1 MNKLAKRLGCLF
13 LSAITAFSLVACGD
27 DEEVSSSGSSN
38 GGTPGVDVEQKY
50 DTETRPVVFSTQAL
64 DGNFNPF
71 FATSGTDTTI
81 IAVTQVGM
89 LTTDALGN
97 PACGQD
103 EDTVALDYT
112 YKTSEVGGKTY
123 TDYSFIIKNGM
134 KFSDGQPLDID
145 DVLFNL
151 YVYLDPAYM
160 GSATIY
166 STDIVG
172 LQAYRAQDPTANEE
186 LGEEAVNATF
196 YADADQRIID
206 MRAYLDSDTTTVVQ
220 DQAQVNKDVAK
231 MKELFLEEV
240 QTDWTNNAGSI
251 ESYEK
256 EYRFTQDWEIF
267 YYVEGLVAHKY
278 TADDK
283 MMKDT
288 EGKYLTALDDADNM
302 MAEELAAQVADQNK
316 IAAAVAKYG
325 CTAEEA
331 KEYVIRDSAIQTV
344 YESYTLTNS
353 GLLQVLNYW
362 QTGANLRDELMM
374 DAKSEYIKNLQATTG
389 LKVKSISGIT
399 TSKTSTDFKGNALGA
414 EHDVL
419 NIKINGV
426 DPKAIWNFAFTV
438 APMHYYAGAERAAK
452 ANRVDYFGVEYG
464 DKNFFDKVLQDPAK
478 NGLPVG
484 AGPYMASDETGSA
497 TPIKDTFY
505 RNNWVYYVRNPHF
518 SSMGTGLSNAK
529 IKYMRYKVVSSD
541 KLMQALE
548 AKDIDFGEPNATQT
562 NINAVK
568 GIGHLAYQQYQ
579 TNGYGYVGINP
590 KYVPDIEVRRAIMMA
605 MNTSSIIKNYY
616 TDALASVLYRSMSIT
631 NWAYP
636 DGVGEY
642 YTFTTNK
649 DTIINMVKSAG
660 WTLNSNNKF
669 EKDGKLLKLTF
680 TIAGETTDH
689 PAFDMFRTTATFL
702 NQCGFDVTVVTD
714 VSALKKLATGGLA
727 VWAAAWSSTIDPDLY
742 QVYHKDSNA
751 TSVKNW
757 GYPTIMADTTGQ
769 FDDEKII
776 IDQLSAK
783 IEEAREVM
791 SEEERAPL
799 YAEAL
804 DMIMEL
810 AVELPTY
817 QRNDLVVYNK
827 DVIDVTS
834 LNQNATANSGVVDK
848 LWEINYN

>member
-1 MNKLAKRLGCLF
+1 MNKLAKRIGCLF
-13 LSAITAFSLVACGD
+13 LSAITAFSFVACGD
-27 DEEVSSSGSSN
+27 DEEVSSGGVGPGN
-38 GGTPGVDVEQKY
+38 GGTTQTQKY

-71 FATSGTDTTI
+71 FATSGTDTSI
-81 IAVTQVGM
+81 IAVTQIGM

-97 PACGQD
+97 PVCGQN
-103 EDTVALDYT
+103 EDTVALDFT
-112 YKTSEVGGKTY
+112 YKTSADGKY

-134 KFSDGQPLDID
+134 SFSDGKPLDID

-172 LQAYRAQDPTANEE
+172 LKAYRAQDPMVNED
-186 LGEEAVNATF
+186 LGEDAVNATF
-196 YADADQRIID
+196 YANADQRIQDI
-206 MRAYLDSDTTTVVQ
+206 RNYLDGKSDTIVQ
-220 DQAQVNKDVAK
+220 NQTQVNADIVK
-231 MKELFLEEV
+231 MKEMFREEV
-240 QTDWTNNAGSI
+240 ETDWTNNVGSL

-256 EYRFTQDWEIF
+256 EYRFTQDWEVF
-267 YYVEGLVAHKY
+267 YYAEGLVSHKR
-278 TADDK
+278 TADGRLE
-283 MMKDT
+283 KDAA
-288 EGKYLTALDDADNM
+288 GKYMTSLDDADNM
-302 MAEELAAQVADQNK
+302 LAEEM
-316 IAAAVAKYG
+316 AAVVAASGATTEDAK
-325 CTAEEA
+325 AE
-331 KEYVIRDSAIQTV
+331 VIKNYAIETV
-344 YESYTLTNS
+344 YETYTLTNTK
-353 GLLQVLNYW
+353 LFEVLNYW
-362 QTGANLRDELMM
+362 QTGANLRDELMQQ
-374 DAKSEYIKNLQATTG
+374 AKSDYIENLKNTTG
-389 LKVKSISGIT
+389 LKVKTISGIT

-426 DPKAIWNFAFTV
+426 DPKAIWNFAFSV

-452 ANRVDYFGVEYG
+452 ANRVDYFGVDYG
-464 DKNFFDKVLQDPAK
+464 SKSFFDEVLQDPAK

-484 AGPYMASDETGSA
+484 AGPYMASDEAGSA
-497 TPIKDTFY
+497 TPTKDTFY
-505 RNNWVYYVRNPHF
+505 NNNWVYYVRNPYF
-518 SSMGTGLSNAK
+518 STIGTGLSNAK
-529 IKYMRYKVVSSD
+529 IKYMRYKVVASD

-548 AKDIDFGEPNATQT
+548 AKDVDFGEPNATVD
-562 NINAVK
+562 NINK
-568 GIGHLAYQQYQ
+568 IGGISHLAYQQYM

-590 KYVPDIEVRRAIMMA
+590 KYVPDIEVRQAIMMA
-605 MNTSSIIKNYY
+605 MNTSSIIQNYY
-616 TDALASVLYRSMSIT
+616 TEALAQVLYRPMSIT

-636 DGVGEY
+636 QEATEY
-642 YTFTTNK
+642 YQFTANK
-649 DTIINMVKSAG
+649 DVIINKVKSAG
-660 WTLNSNNKF
+660 WVMNSNNKF

-689 PAFDMFRTTATFL
+689 PAYAMFKTTAEFL

-757 GYPTIMADTTGQ
+757 GYPTIMNDTTGQ
-769 FDDEKII
+769 FDFEKTVINN
-776 IDQLSAK
+776 LSDK
-783 IEEAREVM
+783 IEAAREVM

-804 DMIMEL
+804 DMIMSL

-827 DVIDVTS
+827 EVINVNS